1 MTAAVHPL
9 PLPDPPPLL
18 AKLIETVRPEF
29 QQRLIR
35 IDPDNPVF
43 ARGRCAVEGCE
54 RGGWS
59 KQLCDSHYNR
69 WRLADR
75 PPLDDYYATT
85 GPIASRGPLER
96 TDAFDLRELPL
107 QLRLEVA
114 YSIQRRHD
122 ERRVRLI
129 PVMIHQLVAL
139 LAAAQAAS
147 LLDRPV
153 DDWVAEALVTG
164 RARTGSRT
172 IGQLRYAYQHL
183 QDLAEGADAESEFAR
198 DVWRVAMLGL
208 DTTRP
213 PRTISFAEISQPW
226 LRAAAKRHARFRLAS
241 GKALSTVDIEARS
254 IRYFS
259 DFLAEQHPDV
269 ADEAGLDRP
278 IIEHYISWM
287 ATNALGGYQTNT
299 SLVVVRGF
307 LEACRRHR
315 WLPGLPTETIIYID
329 EIPRRPRP
337 LPRFVDEFVMGQ
349 LEDPD
354 NLARLPDATTRHL
367 VIVIMETGLRAFDAC
382 ALPFNPVIDDS
393 VGWPC
398 LRYFNHKMAA
408 EQMIPLSAVAAQAI
422 RDQQADLQV
431 RLDVPP
437 PVLFPAENANPD
449 GIRSI
454 SYGTLRERL
463 SRWERDIG
471 LHDETGRPVVVT
483 ADQFRHIL
491 SA

>member
-1 MTAAVHPL
+1 MSTVVQPFSF
-9 PLPDPPPLL
+9 PDASPLL
-18 AKLIETVRPEF
+18 VKLLAAVRPEF
-29 QQRLIR
+29 QIDLIR
-35 IDPDNPVF
+35 IDPDHPVF

-69 WRLADR
+69 WRLTGR
-75 PPLDDYYATT
+75 PPLDAYCATT
-85 GPIASRGPLER
+85 GPIGRGRRMDR

-139 LAAAQAAS
+139 LATSQAAS

-198 DVWRVAMLGL
+198 DVWRVGMLGL

-269 ADEAGLDRP
+269 VDEPGQRPGTARDLIDVDGGFGGQSGQPSVSSAGLEEAAHDDQ
-278 IIEHYISWM
+278 
-287 ATNALGGYQTNT
+287 GG
-299 SLVVVRGF
+299 V
-307 LEACRRHR
+307 
-315 WLPGLPTETIIYID
+315 GL
-329 EIPRRPRP
+329 
-337 LPRFVDEFVMGQ
+337 
-349 LEDPD
+349 
-354 NLARLPDATTRHL
+354 
-367 VIVIMETGLRAFDAC
+367 
-382 ALPFNPVIDDS
+382 
-393 VGWPC
+393 
-398 LRYFNHKMAA
+398 
-408 EQMIPLSAVAAQAI
+408 VAAQ
-422 RDQQADLQV
+422 RVGRHPGDV
-431 RLDVPP
+431 VLD
-437 PVLFPAENANPD
+437 D
-449 GIRSI
+449 
-454 SYGTLRERL
+454 
-463 SRWERDIG
+463 
-471 LHDETGRPVVVT
+471 RPV
-483 ADQFRHIL
+483 R
-491 SA
+491 